1 MSAKRH
7 AQPLGCERG
16 PVGEVRVEAARLLG
30 RGLVGEGEPAL
41 TAPEDVQLAGH
52 LELAQAPTGLE
63 VGPLHNCAILQARRT
78 WFRGAFLVL
87 LEDSCA
93 C

>member
-1 MSAKRH
+1 
-7 AQPLGCERG
+7 
-16 PVGEVRVEAARLLG
+16 V
-30 RGLVGEGEPAL
+30 L

-63 VGPLHNCAILQARRT
+63 VGPLHNCAILQALRT
-78 WFRGAFLVL
+78 WLRGAFLVL